1 MRMGSKTIQH
11 EKHPNKTS
19 KHANQKVPEDSN
31 SFNFWKGRN
40 KIHTTQLQ
48 PTHNSS
54 EHLKLKR
61 TSFPHPETVDGRTRD
76 EEMEAQA
83 TPRPLSIAQFVATI
97 RVDHRP
103 KKVSSLHC
111 RKKLACFLHGLDQQN
126 LHKQS
131 RQACRVNKQLLA
143 VLSQYC
149 TWSHMF
155 LNKSLVRVLLVLVAN
170 AASAPFYNHFRTRLV
185 DKAQYHPALLTK
197 LLWHKWELDLESIQP
212 NLAAIRL
219 RVY

>member
-1 MRMGSKTIQH
+1 MKSIQT
-11 EKHPNKTS
+11 KHPNTQTKRCQKIATVS
-19 KHANQKVPEDSN
+19 TFGKAETKYIQRSSNQ
-31 SFNFWKGRN
+31 
-40 KIHTTQLQ
+40 HTTAV
-48 PTHNSS
+48 NIW
-54 EHLKLKR
+54 KLKR

-76 EEMEAQA
+76 EKMEAQA

-111 RKKLACFLHGLDQQN
+111 RKKFACFLHGLDQQN

-149 TWSHMF
+149 TSSQKF
-155 LNKSLVRVLLVLVAN
+155 LNKSLVRVLFVLVAN

-219 RVY
+219 RVFLITSQH

>member
-1 MRMGSKTIQH
+1 MPLGREVSGFQTDPSRFRREQDCYSKDNGSPNKNGNIVKLNIRISIIRENCFEKVQRSWSLLMMRMGSETIQH

-61 TSFPHPETVDGRTRD
+61 TSLPHPETVDGGTRD

-111 RKKLACFLHGLDQQN
+111 KKAC
-126 LHKQS
+126 
-131 RQACRVNKQLLA
+131 
-143 VLSQYC
+143 
-149 TWSHMF
+149 MF
-155 LNKSLVRVLLVLVAN
+155 FAWIGSTEFAQTV
-170 AASAPFYNHFRTRLV
+170 AASV
-185 DKAQYHPALLTK
+185 
-197 LLWHKWELDLESIQP
+197 
-212 NLAAIRL
+212 
-219 RVY
+219 